1 MTTTDATEAARALA
15 ARRPRITITCEVCG
29 AEREVV
35 AQTKQRT
42 PRTCSAR
49 CRQALFRRNR
59 AERHA
64 IGTRRSS

>member
-1 MTTTDATEAARALA
+1 MTDASEAARALA
-15 ARRPRITITCEVCG
+15 ARRPRITIVCEVCG
-29 AEREVV
+29 AEREAV
-35 AQTKQRT
+35 AQTGDRT

-64 IGTRRSS
+64 IGTRDSA